1 MRRKRKETVGNCWKN
16 LKRWKCIWWLNYVQF
31 SFKKKK
37 KIPIIPNGFPEGSK
51 CKRNFKNASEN
62 DRNTLSRVKDTRTPE
77 TPPVD

>member
-1 MRRKRKETVGNCWKN
+1 MCSLVFFFF
-16 LKRWKCIWWLNYVQF
+16 L
-31 SFKKKK
+31 